1 MSHFLVSEGQG
12 WAASEDRYSFGT
24 YARFIHARN
33 EGRETRFRVATA
45 DEWGI
50 FYYSGAA
57 DEPDVA
63 DFLEAARVRSNVS
76 ALGVGGPI
84 ASPGRGDEGWGADV
98 LPHLAEH
105 VRFIVCEAFDE
116 DGLVFWENQDG

>member
-1 MSHFLVSEGQG
+1 M
-12 WAASEDRYSFGT
+12 
-24 YARFIHARN
+24 
-33 EGRETRFRVATA
+33 ATA